1 MVWEKLSKLFEI
13 FFSFALFCEAL
24 ATTPNSDRNSDS
36 SRSNNRNNAR
46 NIKRRR
52 EAENNNVNRNSNN
65 NQYCSMVWALKQ
77 KNSKNSNVSQT
88 FWNCV
93 VRFSPFLTS
102 TGLNS
107 CLNPRHSMTQVTN
120 RVAEL
125 KGSPYKTR
133 EVILG

>member
-1 MVWEKLSKLFEI
+1 MY
-13 FFSFALFCEAL
+13 FSFAFVLRDPPPQLPTTGTAIATAAG
-24 ATTPNSDRNSDS
+24 ATTGTTPDHKKKKRSRNS
-36 SRSNNRNNAR
+36 
-46 NIKRRR
+46 
-52 EAENNNVNRNSNN
+52 NVNRKSNSRFAAT
-65 NQYCSMVWALKQ
+65 SIVPWSEEKIVKVIRIIMSIK
-77 KNSKNSNVSQT
+77 T